1 MTFEAAQANDTM
13 QFVQTINSNDDIDR
27 AGRWKRKVKRFA
39 SATGDQLDSSVFL
52 HNVVGNITSEDTNES
67 DESEVLF
74 YDSDPEYTRERSL
87 RRGPRRAIAERE
99 NALKGANRKRGTLSG
114 VPMNRLNIGRRWKKM
129 DDDLITEIIE
139 VSFLVIYRLFFYQC
153 FICSQ

>member
-87 RRGPRRAIAERE
+87 RRGP
-99 NALKGANRKRGTLSG
+99 
-114 VPMNRLNIGRRWKKM
+114 
-129 DDDLITEIIE
+129 
-139 VSFLVIYRLFFYQC
+139 
-153 FICSQ
+153 